1 MDVTALKAKA
11 EAFAAMHSA
20 DKMLVL
26 ANAWD
31 VITARLFVDS
41 GFPAIAT
48 TSGGVAFAQGY
59 PDGERI
65 GRDEMLAVV
74 GAIASR
80 IPVPLSADM
89 EGGYGP
95 APEDVAET
103 VRRTIAAGAVGINIE
118 DGTKQGPEPLV
129 AFTLAVERIRAG
141 REAADAAGVPMVI
154 NARTDGFHTASGPD
168 VLDEAVRRANAY
180 YEAGAGCLFVPWA
193 RDRATIAELVR
204 QIDGPVNI
212 LAAPDT
218 PPTAELQALGV
229 ARVTVGASMCR
240 AALTFLR
247 GAARELGEKGTYESA
262 RGALSQGDVHAL
274 LA

>member
-31 VITARLFVDS
+31 VITARLFVDA

-65 GRDEMLAVV
+65 SRDEMVAVV

-118 DGTKQGPEPLV
+118 DGAKGGSEPLI

-141 REAADAAGVPMVI
+141 REAADGLGVPMVI

-180 YEAGAGCLFVPWA
+180 FDAGAGCLFVPWA

-240 AALTFLR
+240 AALAFLR
-247 GAARELGEKGTYESA
+247 GAARELGEKGTYEFA

>member
-1 MDVTALKAKA
+1 MDVTALKVKA

-20 DKMLVL
+20 GKILVL

-31 VITARLFVDS
+31 VITARLFVDAE
-41 GFPAIAT
+41 FPAIAT

-65 GRDEMLAVV
+65 SRDEMLAVV

-118 DGTKQGPEPLV
+118 DGTKEGPEPLV

-141 REAADAAGVPMVI
+141 REAADGLGVPMVI
-154 NARTDGFHTASGPD
+154 NARTDGFHTAGGPD

-180 YEAGAGCLFVPWA
+180 REAGAGCLFVPWA

-218 PPTAELQALGV
+218 PAVAELQALGV

-240 AALTFLR
+240 AALAFLR
-247 GAARELGEKGTYESA
+247 GAARELGEKGTYEFA
-262 RGALSQGDVHAL
+262 RGVLSQGDVHAL